1 MSIGKMIIKMKIRQL
16 DINGN
21 DGSVCAFTTERGAAD
36 CFNPYSEFN
45 CCDYTGDVPEHYEAC
60 REELRKGLGVVR
72 LLLPRQVHSVK
83 VAVADD
89 AFFSMSEEAQIK
101 CLDGVDAVVT
111 DRKGVVAGVYTADC
125 VPMLFYDVNRR
136 IVAAAHAGWKGTMN
150 GIATETLKAMAAMGS
165 RMEDIKVMFGPS
177 ICRNC
182 FEVGDEV
189 VEQFAEKPYVME
201 DIMVRHPVTGK
212 AHIDLVA
219 ANRFWM
225 LRAGVPMKNITASG
239 LCTRCQPERFFSARA
254 LGVKSGRIVTGI
266 VLR

>member
-1 MSIGKMIIKMKIRQL
+1 MNIGKMIIKMKIRQL

-45 CCDYTGDVPEHYEAC
+45 CCDYTGDVSEHYEAC
-60 REELRKGLGVVR
+60 REELRKGLGVDR

-125 VPMLFYDVNRR
+125 VPMLFYDVSRR
-136 IVAAAHAGWKGTMN
+136 IVAAAHAG
-150 GIATETLKAMAAMGS
+150 S
-165 RMEDIKVMFGPS
+165 P
-177 ICRNC
+177 
-182 FEVGDEV
+182 
-189 VEQFAEKPYVME
+189 
-201 DIMVRHPVTGK
+201 
-212 AHIDLVA
+212 
-219 ANRFWM
+219 
-225 LRAGVPMKNITASG
+225 AG
-239 LCTRCQPERFFSARA
+239 FFSIAKR
-254 LGVKSGRIVTGI
+254 ST
-266 VLR
+266 